1 MTEPKTEISKVI
13 KPDQIGYFDNLLG
26 MLKLEDGEKKLEDF
40 LREDF
45 RENFENNLKNYILRY
60 KELGSVFATK
70 DSNSRYMQFLDETRQ
85 IYVQGQYI
93 ACIIM
98 CGATA
103 ERIFKDKFSSCL
115 RIYDKGNYNEL
126 SDKSIGENFFCD
138 LALRI
143 LMRQ

>member
-70 DSNSRYMQFLDETRQ
+70 DSNSRFMQFLDETRQ

-93 ACIIM
+93 A
-98 CGATA
+98 
-103 ERIFKDKFSSCL
+103 IFRKFFL
-115 RIYDKGNYNEL
+115 
-126 SDKSIGENFFCD
+126 
-138 LALRI
+138 
-143 LMRQ
+143 